1 MSLNIDSLRAF
12 LVLSEELHFGR
23 AARRLYMSQPAL
35 TKQIRRLET
44 DLGGKLFE
52 RTTGK
57 VELTPAGDALRE
69 RTKLLVEDAAA
80 LESFARK
87 AVQGELGNLRIG
99 FGIATISDLLP
110 KAVIAYRKAY
120 PNVLLE
126 MQDMGSRQITD
137 GVVDGSLDI
146 GFVRM
151 PVANP
156 RLESSVVL
164 LEEIQIAASALQYPH
179 PVRLKDLRD
188 DPFVLIARS
197 TSETFQAHALNLC
210 FEAGF
215 RANVVQEAKE
225 TFTVLNLVRAGLGVS
240 LVPSTARKMRVPG
253 IRFYPLTSPSARWQ
267 IAMIWRRDRKISVAP
282 FVESVESVSHS

>member
-23 AARRLYMSQPAL
+23 AARQLHLSQPAL
-35 TKQIRRLET
+35 TKQIKRLEA
-44 DLGGKLFE
+44 DFGGKLFE

-57 VELTPAGDALRE
+57 VELTPAGDALRH

-80 LESFARK
+80 LESFAKK

-137 GVVDGSLDI
+137 GVLEGSLDV

-156 RLESSVVL
+156 RLESAIVL
-164 LEEIQIAASALQYPH
+164 GEEIQIAASALKYPH
-179 PVRLKDLRD
+179 PVKLKELRD
-188 DPFVLIARS
+188 EPFVLIARS
-197 TSETFQAHALNLC
+197 TSETFQTHALNLC
-210 FEAGF
+210 LEAGF

-225 TFTVLNLVRAGLGVS
+225 MFTLLNLVRAGLGVS

-253 IRFYPLTSPSARWQ
+253 VRFYPLKSASARWE
-267 IAMIWRRDRKISVAP
+267 IAMIWRRDRKISVAS
-282 FVESVESVSHS
+282 FVKAVESTI